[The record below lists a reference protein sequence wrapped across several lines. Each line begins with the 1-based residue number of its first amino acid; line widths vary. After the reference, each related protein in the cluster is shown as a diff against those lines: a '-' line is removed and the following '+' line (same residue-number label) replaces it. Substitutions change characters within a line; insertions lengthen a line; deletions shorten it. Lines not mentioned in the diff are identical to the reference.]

1 MWLKMKRTS
10 LKFGRGNLWQNVC
23 TVEGNWIISTDNK
36 CKDRHWFFAQNQ
48 GRTLHSVVYSRLT
61 ESIPKIQTKQQKT
74 GPLINVLLD
83 VSLLYFINCLPEFT
97 AWSFPGCFAVP
108 PPPAD
113 TSSVYFSWNDG
124 ECIYLQVTRTVNHAL
139 CIYIFEVYIFS
150 VILINVINSI
160 SYRD

>member
-108 PPPAD
+108 PPRRTPPL
-113 TSSVYFSWNDG
+113 SISHG
-124 ECIYLQVTRTVNHAL
+124 MTVNVS
-139 CIYIFEVYIFS
+139 IYRSHVRWITPFVFTSLKCTYLVSFS
-150 VILINVINSI
+150 LT
-160 SYRD
+160 